1 MPPGLPRRRAVLF
14 GPVAASRD
22 RILADHPAA
31 DDHPAAADETA
42 ALAHGADAE
51 YAGRR
56 IEPALLDQAAHDAG
70 RTERLRNHEARAD
83 VLAHDD
89 PATDAVATV
98 PALLEALAPIRPVE
112 AIATLDVAA
121 AVGAVG
127 AVAAARP
134 VGAVRVATFFA
145 ELLAA
150 LPALRRV
157 KVLAGAAWAEI
168 LCRGGAAECQQG
180 ADAER
185 VFEKGVPEAGLA

>member
-51 YAGRR
+51 YAGCR

-70 RTERLRNHEARAD
+70 RTERLRNHEVRAD

-112 AIATLDVAA
+112 AI
-121 AVGAVG
+121 G
-127 AVAAARP
+127 AVAAAWP

-150 LPALRRV
+150 LPALLRV

-168 LCRGGAAECQQG
+168 LCRGGAAECQEG